1 MNTNSSQASL
11 NSFGQGG
18 ARGATTTNTNNNNNE
33 TASSTSSSS
42 RTSICASQAGAYNAQ
57 NSLNYRSISL
67 IDSIQFKF
75 EGNLSK
81 NGVVLADCD
90 NDDVSRVKRGTEKF
104 ILNSSSFSQQKNE
117 LLIGTLNGELL
128 IFKDSS
134 TIPLATAKELGM
146 VGELALMIVILFN
159 VYFWHL
165 DFLHRCGRHS

>member
-1 MNTNSSQASL
+1 MNSNNSQASL

-18 ARGATTTNTNNNNNE
+18 ARGATTTTTNTNNNNNE

-90 NDDVSRVKRGTEKF
+90 NDDVSRVKRGAERFLMFKCFFSTEKRASNWYAERRTVD
-104 ILNSSSFSQQKNE
+104 L
-117 LLIGTLNGELL
+117 
-128 IFKDSS
+128 
-134 TIPLATAKELGM
+134 
-146 VGELALMIVILFN
+146 
-159 VYFWHL
+159 
-165 DFLHRCGRHS
+165 

>member
-1 MNTNSSQASL
+1 MNTNNSQASL

-18 ARGATTTNTNNNNNE
+18 ARGATTTTTNTNNNNNNNE

-90 NDDVSRVKRGTEKF
+90 NDDVSKWRGALK
-104 ILNSSSFSQQKNE
+104 SF
-117 LLIGTLNGELL
+117 
-128 IFKDSS
+128 
-134 TIPLATAKELGM
+134 
-146 VGELALMIVILFN
+146 
-159 VYFWHL
+159 
-165 DFLHRCGRHS
+165 